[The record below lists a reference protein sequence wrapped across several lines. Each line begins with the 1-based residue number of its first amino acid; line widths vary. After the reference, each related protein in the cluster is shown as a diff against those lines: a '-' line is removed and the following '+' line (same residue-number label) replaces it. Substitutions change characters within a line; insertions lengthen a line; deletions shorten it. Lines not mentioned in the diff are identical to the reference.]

1 MSIGVGLAGDLVLRL
16 GPGWLGDVAGQPY
29 EASVDVGGLLGGG
42 NCSSSCKLR
51 RESALLRGRDC
62 SPLQS
67 PVRPLSVD
75 SPSPPL
81 SLVPINF

>member
-51 RESALLRGRDC
+51 RESALFRGRDC
-62 SPLQS
+62 NPSIAGETPLC
-67 PVRPLSVD
+67 RFTII
-75 SPSPPL
+75 PS
-81 SLVPINF
+81 